1 MKKSTFLTI
10 IAMIAYAILLAA
22 CQKTTTAPSAPPTTT
37 ASTLDTSLIGN
48 YKMVFSSVTTELDT
62 NVRFH
67 TSYSSHYTDAAGTY
81 IWYALTGYSS
91 LPTGLR
97 KVSKNV
103 TYDDSN
109 NSDAKIQQCG
119 NNISAGFGSDA
130 KCKLNG
136 ANRISGDTIIL
147 NFHIS
152 PTAGPQ
158 FDMQN
163 KYRRF

>member
-1 MKKSTFLTI
+1 MKKSTLITI
-10 IAMIAYAILLAA
+10 IAVVAGMIILAS
-22 CQKTTTAPSAPPTTT
+22 CEKKTTAPSAPPVT
-37 ASTLDTSLIGN
+37 ASSLDTSLIGN

-67 TSYSSHYTDAAGTY
+67 TTYSSNYSNSAGTY

-91 LPTGLR
+91 LPMGLR

-109 NSDAKIQQCG
+109 NSDAKIQQCST
-119 NNISAGFGSDA
+119 NISAGFGSDA

-147 NFHIS
+147 NFHVS